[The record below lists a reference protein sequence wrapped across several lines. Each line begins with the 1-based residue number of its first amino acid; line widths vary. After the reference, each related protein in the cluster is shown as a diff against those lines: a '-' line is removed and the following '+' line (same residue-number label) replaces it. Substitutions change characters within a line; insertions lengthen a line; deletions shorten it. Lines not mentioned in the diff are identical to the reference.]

1 MNPEEPNM
9 KEAYKKMLDPNR
21 KVEYPSKYL

>member
-9 KEAYKKMLDPNR
+9 NEAYKKMLNSKR
-21 KVEYPSKYL
+21 KVEDPRRYL

>member
-9 KEAYKKMLDPNR
+9 KEAYEKMLDSNR
-21 KVEYPSKYL
+21 KVEDPSKYL

>member
-9 KEAYKKMLDPNR
+9 KEAYKKMLDSNR
-21 KVEYPSKYL
+21 RVEDPSKYL